1 MPFQI
6 TIPTQYFR
14 AQMKLH
20 LSRQMLFKL
29 WFYWHGIQKQN
40 WKQKA
45 HKTYPPK
52 SVILKSQHNILDSAR
67 TTMDSSKAIHFRF
80 LLSLQCEEVN
90 RYWLKMAFPMVH
102 IDNKLRG
109 WQKAKKQKWPGKYP
123 ELNTNTYSLK
133 RGWRVSMGEKGL
145 QRHWSEC
152 ELTTPITGL
161 VQGRNWSQDRDL
173 SGAKETSNSL

>member
-1 MPFQI
+1 M
-6 TIPTQYFR
+6 
-14 AQMKLH
+14 
-20 LSRQMLFKL
+20 
-29 WFYWHGIQKQN
+29 
-40 WKQKA
+40 
-45 HKTYPPK
+45 
-52 SVILKSQHNILDSAR
+52 ILKSQHNILDSAR

-80 LLSLQCEEVN
+80 LLPLQCEEVN

-173 SGAKETSNSL
+173 SGVKETSNSLWLPELISWETIPIPSDLSGNNIMFAQIWLKYYH